1 MNKTININLAGMFFH
16 IDEDAYTK
24 LQRYLDAI
32 KRSFSTTQ
40 GRDEIIA
47 DIEARI
53 AELFLEKMEN
63 DRQVMGMADVDYIIN
78 IMGQPEDYLTDDDIF
93 EDEPPKVTAQPISTK
108 KLYRDI
114 DNKYIGGV
122 CSGIGHYIGLEAI
135 WVRLIFILVAFS
147 TGFGFLAYILFW
159 ILVPEANSTAKKLA
173 MTGEAVN
180 ISSIEKKIKEGFDG
194 VAEKVKNVDYEGVG
208 NKVKSSSKS
217 FFDSLGDLILFFFK
231 VIGKLIGII
240 LLITGASTLIGL
252 FVGLFSVGIADI
264 ISIPGVDFVD
274 VFNTSGLPIWLIS
287 LITFFAV
294 GIPFFFLFY
303 LGLKILVSNLK
314 SIGNIAKFSLL
325 GLWIISV
332 ISLVTAGVKQASEY
346 AFEDAVIVKEQLF
359 VSPQDT
365 VTIKMNIEDYYDER
379 YFRNSDFDVVKDENG
394 LEKIISDQVSFTL
407 RKSKDS
413 LPLIRIRKEANGSS
427 FQKARERAGA
437 ITYSYVTDANTL
449 FLNSAFVTDKDQ
461 KFRDQEVNVQVYL
474 PTGTIIKIDNSAY
487 NYIRRTIKNDQN
499 YSRDNV
505 VGHTWKMGETG
516 ELECLDCLKSIK
528 EDDAPVDEDT
538 QEDSSQDSTV
548 AKDSLVTINK
558 NI

>member
-16 IDEDAYTK
+16 IDEDAYNK

-53 AELFLEKMEN
+53 AELFLDKMEN
-63 DRQVMGMADVDYIIN
+63 ERQVMGMAEVDHVIN
-78 IMGQPEDYLTDDDIF
+78 TMGQPEDYLTDDDIF
-93 EDEPPKVTAQPISTK
+93 EDEPQNTFAKASSK

-159 ILVPEANSTAKKLA
+159 ILVPEANTTAKKLA

-194 VAEKVKNVDYEGVG
+194 VAEKVKNVDYEKMG
-208 NKVKSSSKS
+208 NQVKSGSKG
-217 FFDSLGDLILFFFK
+217 FFDSLGDIIIFFFK
-231 VIGKLIGII
+231 VIGKLIGILL
-240 LLITGASTLIGL
+240 LLIGASTLIGL
-252 FVGLFSVGIADI
+252 FVGLFSVGIADV
-264 ISIPGVDFVD
+264 ISIPGVDFVNI
-274 VFNTSGLPIWLIS
+274 FNTSGLPIWLIS

-314 SIGNIAKFSLL
+314 SIGNVAKFSLL
-325 GLWIISV
+325 GLWIISM
-332 ISLVTAGVKQASEY
+332 IALITAGVKQASEY
-346 AFEDAVIVKEQLF
+346 AFEDTVIEKEQLF
-359 VSPQDT
+359 VSTQDT
-365 VTIKMNIEDYYDER
+365 VTIKMSIEDNYDER
-379 YFRNSDFDVVKDENG
+379 YFRDSQFDVIKDENG
-394 LEKIISDQVSFTL
+394 VEKIVSDDVNFTI
-407 RKSKDS
+407 RKAQDS

-427 FQKARERAGA
+427 FQEARERAGSIA
-437 ITYSYVTDANTL
+437 YSYVTDENVIFLDNAFSTL
-449 FLNSAFVTDKDQ
+449 KDQ
-461 KFRDQEVNVQVYL
+461 KFRDQEVNIILYL
-474 PTGTIIKIDNSAY
+474 PVGTIVKIDKSAY
-487 NYIRRTIKNDQN
+487 NYIGRTPKNDQD
-499 YSRDNV
+499 YRRYQM
-505 VGHTWKMGETG
+505 VGHTWEIAANG
-516 ELECLDCLKSIK
+516 ELKCLDCLKSIK
-528 EDDAPVDEDT
+528 ENLPGDDDSPMETPVD
-538 QEDSSQDSTV
+538 STNV
-548 AKDSLVTINK
+548 SDSLALNEE
-558 NI
+558 

>member
-63 DRQVMGMADVDYIIN
+63 DRQVMVMADVDHIIS

-93 EDEPPKVTAQPISTK
+93 EDEPQKTYTQNVSK

-122 CSGIGHYIGLEAI
+122 CSGIGHYIGLEAV
-135 WVRLIFILVAFS
+135 WVRLIFVLIAFS
-147 TGFGFLAYILFW
+147 TGFGFLAYILLW
-159 ILVPEANSTAKKLA
+159 IIVPEANTTAKKLA

-194 VAEKVKNVDYEGVG
+194 VAEKVKNVDYEKVG
-208 NKVKSSSKS
+208 NQVKSGSRN
-217 FFDSLGDLILFFFK
+217 FFDSLGDLIMFFFK
-231 VIGKLIGII
+231 VIGKLIGI
-240 LLITGASTLIGL
+240 LMLIIGASTMIAL

-274 VFNTSGLPIWLIS
+274 IFNTSGLPIWLIS
-287 LITFFAV
+287 LLTFFAV

-303 LGLKILVSNLK
+303 LGLKILVTNLK
-314 SIGNIAKFSLL
+314 SIGNIAKFSLF
-325 GLWIISV
+325 GLWIISLIAL
-332 ISLVTAGVKQASEY
+332 ISAGVKQASEY
-346 AFEDAVIVKEQLF
+346 AFEDMVIVKEQL
-359 VSPQDT
+359 SITPSDT
-365 VTIKMNIEDYYDER
+365 VTIKMNVEDYYDNR
-379 YFRNSDFDVVKDENG
+379 YFRSSEFDVTIDENG
-394 LEKIISDQVSFTL
+394 IEKIVSDQVRFTI
-407 RKSKDS
+407 RKAKDS

-427 FQKARERAGA
+427 FKEARERATA
-437 ITYSYVTDANTL
+437 IEYNYVTDANVI
-449 FLNSAFVTDKDQ
+449 FLDNAFATAKEQ
-461 KFRDQEVNVQVYL
+461 KFRDQEVNVQLYL
-474 PTGTIIKIDNSAY
+474 PAGTIVKIDSSAY
-487 NYIRRTIKNDQN
+487 NYVWRTIKNDQN
-499 YSRDNV
+499 YSRDEV
-505 VGHTWKMGETG
+505 VGFTWKMNESG
-516 ELECLDCLKSIK
+516 ELECLNCLKSINEDNSSDEK
-528 EDDAPVDEDT
+528 EEPSNENNT
-538 QEDSSQDSTV
+538 TN
-548 AKDSLVTINK
+548 AKSKATIEV